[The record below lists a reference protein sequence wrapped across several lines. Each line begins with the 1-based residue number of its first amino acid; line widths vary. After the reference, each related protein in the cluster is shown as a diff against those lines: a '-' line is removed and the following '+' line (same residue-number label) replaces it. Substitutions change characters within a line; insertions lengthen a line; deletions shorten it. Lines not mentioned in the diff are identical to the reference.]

1 MNTEA
6 ARDKVYIEIVRKI
19 RRMIDEA
26 GLHPGDKIPS
36 ERELSERLQ
45 VGRSSVREAL
55 RALEL
60 LGLIETRRGEGT
72 FLRDARGNQLVQ
84 LLSTFILQDEKAV
97 TDVEETK
104 FLIEMDCLRLLLQRN
119 NEEQLLNFRSKVEQM
134 GDRLTDSEEQ
144 PEQSSIKED
153 EFFLSL
159 VELADNHL
167 MYRIW
172 LILSDFYNSLNF
184 KKDSIVKSDYL
195 SLLDVLLAS
204 DEDAVIREY
213 KRIRKL
219 SST

>member
-1 MNTEA
+1 
-6 ARDKVYIEIVRKI
+6 
-19 RRMIDEA
+19 MIDEA